1 MLSHILIKFES
12 DLDQISTRSLIR
24 IKALILFNSD
34 TFVILFF
41 SLKILVCMNKTNET
55 QKFSLFFNLV

>member
-12 DLDQISTRSLIR
+12 DLDQISTKSLIR

-34 TFVILFF
+34 TFVTLFF